1 MGRIDMQDL
10 SNQKVEYLY
19 QIRQELEDVAQ
30 LKKKLSVCMERE
42 KAMKRGLAS
51 DQKSIQEEIDRR
63 IQMRRQELEQA
74 YDAQLQSNKGKRKNV
89 MQKREQTKKRRMEER
104 MSLETEDLTREN
116 EELHAE
122 MKKLFRAGKLP
133 DFCMSFWFYAV
144 FLPSKPKEYLA
155 FLGYLLAAYAG
166 IPALVYQLSAK
177 VLFQASANRTPL
189 CAFLTSLTVFLSGLV
204 YVCLQNRWKVGKYD
218 ILLRGRELQ
227 EQIHENEKEIGQI
240 RSDISKDQD
249 DSMYG
254 LEKYDDKLTEL
265 EDQWSEIGQEKKR
278 ALSEFEEAAR
288 EQVTQEVGEESAG
301 ALNQRREEL
310 EYLETQHEE
319 IETEIRNSEQ
329 RIRDVY
335 GSELGAQFCKEDALD
350 DLISLIEDG
359 TAENVADAI
368 AAYRGVGR

>member
-1 MGRIDMQDL
+1 MQDL
-10 SNQKVEYLY
+10 TNQKVEYLY

-30 LKKKLSVCMERE
+30 LKRKLATCMERE
-42 KAMKRGLAS
+42 KAMKKGLAS

-63 IQMRRQELEQA
+63 IQIRRQELGQS

-104 MSLETEDLTREN
+104 MSHETEDLTQEN
-116 EELHAE
+116 ETLRAE

-155 FLGYLLAAYAG
+155 FLGYLLTAYAG

-177 VLFQASANRTPL
+177 VLFQTSVNHTPL

-204 YVCLQNRWKVGKYD
+204 YVCMQNKWKVGRYD
-218 ILLRGRELQ
+218 ILLRGRELKDR
-227 EQIHENEKEIGQI
+227 IHENEKEIGQI

-288 EQVTQEVGEESAG
+288 KQVTQEVGEESAG
-301 ALNQRREEL
+301 ALNQRREEI

-319 IETEIRNSEQ
+319 IEAEIRNSEQ
-329 RIRDVY
+329 RIRDMY
-335 GSELGAQFCKEDALD
+335 GSELGVEFCKEDTLE

-368 AAYRGVGR
+368 AAYRGEGA